1 MDLEADVMCKIK
13 KKKKK
18 KKWIAQMSGV
28 RGKLLFGDPW

>member
-1 MDLEADVMCKIK
+1 MDLEADVMCKI